1 MSDQDNNSLESRY
14 NEFISSTIKPNLFQ
28 IENVANDNAC
38 FYRAFANGLNFSTIC
53 TKLNDIK
60 DLKQYGQ
67 YKKINNVFNNDDWG
81 EFSIKQDKL
90 ARYLQGK
97 SYRYIKKNY
106 SNNLEEYGMDLGTM
120 ILLTH
125 DIDIDEYLDR
135 YRYFAGDVI
144 VDEIDTGEIY
154 KQGDN
159 KGLSIIEE
167 IEIDDRWGGTPEQI
181 ALSEAYELPIV
192 ILTAQKYDKKRDKII
207 NGRITK
213 NKAEKGVRY
222 KIIQVIGKK
231 YLLQKP
237 PIFILWKEF
246 KKMGHYFS
254 LYIKNKK
261 NIDVLVSMINEM
273 NK

>member
-1 MSDQDNNSLESRY
+1 
-14 NEFISSTIKPNLFQ
+14 
-28 IENVANDNAC
+28 
-38 FYRAFANGLNFSTIC
+38 
-53 TKLNDIK
+53 
-60 DLKQYGQ
+60 
-67 YKKINNVFNNDDWG
+67 
-81 EFSIKQDKL
+81 
-90 ARYLQGK
+90 
-97 SYRYIKKNY
+97 
-106 SNNLEEYGMDLGTM
+106 MDLGTM